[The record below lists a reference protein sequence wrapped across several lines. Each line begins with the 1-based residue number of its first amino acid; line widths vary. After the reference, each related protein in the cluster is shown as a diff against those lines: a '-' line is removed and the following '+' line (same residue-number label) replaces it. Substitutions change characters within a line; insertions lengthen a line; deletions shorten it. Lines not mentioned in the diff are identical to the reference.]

1 MRRRRARPD
10 LQIPPQ
16 ACVTL
21 ALSMPNLFARVEAA
35 ILKPLRRPALSGVA
49 EHGTFWSL
57 AALIVLVLLRFLPGN
72 PGGLNTLALFV
83 VVPVCLVFSCIILY
97 RWLVTHVLWKVRN
110 RLIVTY
116 LLMGLAP
123 VVLFVTL
130 ATIAAYVFAGQFAT
144 FAASSEL
151 QSSLGRLS
159 AENQAFA
166 VHVAH
171 AIARTPSATSVELG
185 DYDAANHS
193 VPGRLIVDAWVS
205 TQSDHRRLSLVNEGR
220 ELPQHNAG
228 DPITYPEWSRDG
240 SRGMVLD
247 NGRLSLRSLNWSL
260 YGFRGVVLDNG
271 RLFLRA
277 VNSTNA
283 GGHLVTFVSSA
294 PLDPATVDQLAQ
306 GLGVIHIIPDV
317 GKALEEDDNKT
328 APVHSTRATPKEL
341 AEQASGTVNGGKLP
355 ASAFLLDRRI
365 TFSTPL
371 PTTAWASGKQLT
383 SLLSVTS
390 RPALLYAHLFGTA
403 VFVGTFI
410 RYGLIT
416 LAVVFAVIE
425 LFAFIMAI
433 RLNRTITNAVGD
445 LYRATVAI
453 DSGNFAHR
461 IQVHR
466 RDQLGALSTSFN
478 TMSESLERLL
488 EQQREKERMQSELE
502 IAQEVQNNLFPH
514 GQVEMPGFELHGV
527 CKPARTVS
535 GDYYDFLIMGESE
548 LTLAMGD
555 ISGKGISAALLMA
568 SLHSAVRAYRFAGED
583 SFRDTGGTNRF
594 FQGGATFSSPGKVL
608 SLLNR
613 HLYRSTQPEKYA
625 TLFLAHYDAIS
636 RKLVYSN
643 GGQLPPFVL
652 CANGTVRRLDQ
663 GGSVVGLL
671 DGLVYEEGTVTLDP
685 GDILIAYSD
694 GVTEPE
700 NEFGEFGEERLIDMV
715 KRHRHLPLAAISQQV
730 LQSLRAW
737 IGEQEQ
743 PDDITLVLAR
753 QAETGLPRLTA

>member
-1 MRRRRARPD
+1 
-10 LQIPPQ
+10 
-16 ACVTL
+16 
-21 ALSMPNLFARVEAA
+21 MPNPFARAEDAV
-35 ILKPLRRPALSGVA
+35 LRSLHRPPLSGVA
-49 EHGTFWSL
+49 EHGAFWSSV
-57 AALIVLVLLRFLPGN
+57 ALLVLILLRFVPGSS
-72 PGGLNTLALFV
+72 GILSALAMFFA
-83 VVPVCLVFSCIILY
+83 VPVWLVFTLIILY
-97 RWLVTHVLWKVRN
+97 RWLVNHVLWKVRN

-130 ATIAAYVFAGQFAT
+130 ATIAAYVFSGQFAT
-144 FAASSEL
+144 YAATSEL
-151 QSSLGRLS
+151 NSTLGRLS

-171 AIARTPSATSVELG
+171 AIARSPSADTVELA
-185 DYDAANHS
+185 DYEGANHS
-193 VPGRLIVDAWVS
+193 ILGRLLVDAWVS
-205 TQSDHRRLSLVNEGR
+205 TSDGDNRHLLLIRDGR
-220 ELPQHNAG
+220 ELPQHNSD
-228 DPITYPEWSRDG
+228 DPIDFPSWSRD
-240 SRGMVLD
+240 
-247 NGRLSLRSLNWSL
+247 
-260 YGFRGVVLDNG
+260 GFRGVVLDHG

-277 VNSTNA
+277 LNTRTVA
-283 GGHLVTFVSSA
+283 GHQVTFVSSA
-294 PLDPATVDQLAQ
+294 PLDPTTVDQLAQ
-306 GLGVIHIIPDV
+306 GLGLIHIIPDV
-317 GKALEEDDNKT
+317 SKAFREDQAKN
-328 APVHSTRATPKEL
+328 ARRIHHASPKEL
-341 AEQASGTVNGGKLP
+341 AAETSGTISGGKLAP
-355 ASAFLLDRRI
+355 RSFLLDRQI
-365 TFSTPL
+365 TFSAPL
-371 PTTAWASGKQLT
+371 TTTEWENGKALT

-403 VFVGTFI
+403 VVVGTVI
-410 RYGLIT
+410 RYGLIV
-416 LAVVFAVIE
+416 LATIFAVLE
-425 LFAFIMAI
+425 LIAFIMAV
-433 RLNRTITNAVGD
+433 RLNRTITNAVAD
-445 LYRATVAI
+445 LYRATIAI

-461 IQVHR
+461 IRVQR
-466 RDQLGALSTSFN
+466 RDQLAALSTSFN

-514 GQVEMPGFELHGV
+514 GQVQMPGLELHGF
-527 CKPARTVS
+527 CRPARTVS

-568 SLHSAVRAYRFAGED
+568 SLHSAVRAYRFAGEECRDD
-583 SFRDTGGTNRF
+583 SGALRHLADGN
-594 FQGGATFSSPGKVL
+594 ATFSSPGKVL

-625 TLFLAHYDAIS
+625 TLFLAHYNTNT

-643 GGQLPPFVL
+643 GGQLPPLVL
-652 CANGTVRRLDQ
+652 CANGTVRRLDR

-671 DGLVYEEGTVTLDP
+671 DGLTYEEGTITLDP

-700 NEFGEFGEERLIDMV
+700 NEFGEFGEERLLEMV
-715 KRHRHLPLAAISQQV
+715 ERHRHLPLAAISQQV
-730 LQSLRAW
+730 LQALRAW

-753 QAETGLPRLTA
+753 QAANHSNGRASGPEIIEVSS

>member
-1 MRRRRARPD
+1 
-10 LQIPPQ
+10 
-16 ACVTL
+16 
-21 ALSMPNLFARVEAA
+21 MPNLFARAEAA
-35 ILKPLRRPALSGVA
+35 ILSPLRRPALSGVA
-49 EHGTFWSL
+49 EHGAFWSL
-57 AALIVLVLLRFLPGN
+57 AALIVLVLLRFLPGP
-72 PGGLNTLALFV
+72 PGALNTLTLLI
-83 VVPVCLVFSCIILY
+83 VVPVWLVFSCIILY
-97 RWLVTHVLWKVRN
+97 RWLVNQVLWKVRN

-116 LLMGLAP
+116 LLMALAP
-123 VVLFVTL
+123 LVLFVTL
-130 ATIAAYVFAGQFAT
+130 ATIAAYVFSGQFAT
-144 FAASSEL
+144 FAAISEL
-151 QSSLGRLS
+151 QSTLGRLS

-171 AIARTPSATSVELG
+171 VVARAPSANSVELA
-185 DYDAANHS
+185 DYEAANHTILS
-193 VPGRLIVDAWVS
+193 RLMVDAWVS
-205 TQSDHRRLSLVNEGR
+205 ADSTNTSNRRLLLISDGR

-228 DPITYPEWSRDG
+228 NPMSYPTWSRDG
-240 SRGMVLD
+240 
-247 NGRLSLRSLNWSL
+247 
-260 YGFRGVVLDNG
+260 FRGVALDNG

-277 VNSTNA
+277 VNTRSVA
-283 GGHLVTFVSSA
+283 GHLVTFVSSA

-306 GLGVIHIIPDV
+306 GLGLIHIIPDV
-317 GKALEEDDNKT
+317 SKALAEDDARTNRPRRRVT
-328 APVHSTRATPKEL
+328 GKEL
-341 AEQASGTVNGGKLP
+341 AEQTTGTVTGGKLP
-355 ASAFLLDRRI
+355 NGAFLLDRRI
-365 TFSTPL
+365 TFSAPL
-371 PTTAWASGKQLT
+371 ATTDWESGKQLT
-383 SLLSVTS
+383 SLLNVTS

-403 VFVGTFI
+403 VFVGTII
-410 RYGLIT
+410 RYLLIS
-416 LAVVFAVIE
+416 LASIFAVIE
-425 LFAFIMAI
+425 LIAFIMAV
-433 RLNRTITNAVGD
+433 RLNRTITNAVAD
-445 LYRATVAI
+445 LYRATTAI

-461 IQVHR
+461 IRVQR

-514 GQVEMPGFELHGV
+514 GPVEMPGLELHGV

-583 SFRDTGGTNRF
+583 CFSDGGGTDRF

-625 TLFLAHYDAIS
+625 TLFLAHYNTNT
-636 RKLVYSN
+636 RKLVYAN

-652 CANGTVRRLDQ
+652 CTNGTVRRLDR

-671 DGLVYEEGTVTLDP
+671 DDLVYDEGTITLDP

-700 NEFGEFGEERLIDMV
+700 NEFGEFGEERLIEMV
-715 KRHRHLPLAAISQQV
+715 QRHRHLPLAAISQQV

-753 QAETGLPRLTA
+753 QAANHSNGLTA